1 MNYDLIL
8 DRVLKIFGFIK
19 QSKEAFV
26 VYSDGKIN
34 KAATFWKVI
43 FTSIIISLSF
53 LMPIFMV
60 GYQIRKVSSIDYKVS
75 KDIDR
80 ILIECGFN
88 SYLFWS
94 VVDGKEVILKN
105 TSGCVNKSKNT
116 NKVKNCINHDVKL
129 DNPIYQDLPSLDPN
143 TILLLEKTKE
153 GQIKKFTN
161 LQEMSEFAALYKIFS
176 KTNLPMDEVG
186 FVVVKGI
193 KGDIIYVFSLYFVK
207 GDQVVEGSA
216 RNCQYPWLMLQD
228 LGLKVKGYL

>member
-8 DRVLKIFGFIK
+8 DRVFKIFGFIK
-19 QSKEAFV
+19 QSKEAFI

-60 GYQIRKVSSIDYKVS
+60 GYQIRKVSAIDYKVS

-80 ILIECGFN
+80 ILNQCGFN

-94 VVDGKEVILKN
+94 VVDGNKVTFKN
-105 TSGCVNKSKNT
+105 TSGCINKT
-116 NKVKNCINHDVKL
+116 ENCISHDIKL
-129 DNPIYQDLPSLDPN
+129 DNPIYQNLPLLDPN
-143 TILLLEKTKE
+143 TIFLLEKTQE
-153 GQIKKFTN
+153 GQFKKFTN
-161 LQEMSEFAALYKIFS
+161 LEEMYQFDALYKIFS

-193 KGDIIYVFSLYFVK
+193 QGDIIYVFSLYFVK
-207 GDQVVEGSA
+207 GSP

-228 LGLKVKGYL
+228 FGLKVKGYL